1 MNGLL
6 FVVTAPSGAGKSS
19 LIRAA
24 LAEEPAIR
32 LSVSY
37 TTRAPRAGEQDG
49 REYHFVD
56 APAFEAMVERG
67 EFLECAEV
75 HGNRYGTSQ
84 KVIDDTL
91 ARGEDLLLE
100 IDWQGAAQVRR
111 LYSGC
116 VTIFILPPSV
126 DELGRRMRTRGLD
139 SEAVIARR
147 LANAHEEMRHA
158 PEFEYVIINDDFETA
173 RRELLGVLRAE
184 RVRTARQL
192 ARHPRLFDN

>member
-1 MNGLL
+1 MSGLL
-6 FVVTAPSGAGKSS
+6 FVVSAPSGAGKSS

-32 LSVSY
+32 QSVSY
-37 TTRAPRAGEQDG
+37 TTREPRSGEQNG

-56 APAFEAMVERG
+56 QQTFEGMVERG

-75 HGNRYGTSQ
+75 HGNRYGTSHR
-84 KVIDDTL
+84 VIEETL

-111 LYSGC
+111 LVSDC
-116 VTIFILPPSV
+116 VAIFILPPSV
-126 DELGRRMRTRGLD
+126 AALGERMRTRGLD
-139 SEAVIARR
+139 AEAIIARR

-158 PEFEYVIINDDFETA
+158 PEFDYVIINDDFETA

-192 ARHPRLFDN
+192 ARHPKLFED